1 MYKRVRAMYS
11 PIPIMSNLYLTNKLS
26 MGRKNMS
33 DLRWNDIGAEYQ
45 MSVIIPDVSNY
56 TIIRGFSLG
65 YTLNH
70 KEDKNDQEKNQ
81 NGKYFNHEPP
91 V

>member
-1 MYKRVRAMYS
+1 MYKRVRAIYS

-45 MSVIIPDVSNY
+45 MSVII
-56 TIIRGFSLG
+56 
-65 YTLNH
+65 
-70 KEDKNDQEKNQ
+70 
-81 NGKYFNHEPP
+81 
-91 V
+91 